1 MLLQLSLSLS
11 ISHLLSSLHAESLR
25 TNPIIHPESLLFCS
39 ELRRA
44 TFFIFLCTLLH
55 YSPIRCEYFRLSLA
69 HTRSRSRAIADYRNP
84 LELVYTSSTY
94 VLGVCVFVF

>member
-11 ISHLLSSLHAESLR
+11 VSHLLSSLHAESLQAYS
-25 TNPIIHPESLLFCS
+25 IIHPEPLLFCS

-44 TFFIFLCTLLH
+44 TYFIFLCTLLH
-55 YSPIRCEYFRLSLA
+55 YSPIRCEYSRLSLA
-69 HTRSRSRAIADYRNP
+69 HTRSRSHAITDYRNP
-84 LELVYTSSTY
+84 LELVYTNSTY